1 MTKLIILTNIWDI
14 MTKKSLTL
22 YPNQIAQMAAFGER
36 IRLVSR
42 GAAKEVL
49 RSWARSSCGE
59 ARWALAVGPR
69 FAYCAR
75 RAFSG
80 RAFVASVDCWALL
93 GRLCRCSLNE
103 ATALAALDGSSLR
116 PARGLRTV

>member
-1 MTKLIILTNIWDI
+1 MVG
-14 MTKKSLTL
+14 S
-22 YPNQIAQMAAFGER
+22 ER
-36 IRLVSR
+36 TRCSQPCLVCGCLGLGDASRRVSR

-103 ATALAALDGSSLR
+103 ATALAALNGSSLR
-116 PARGLRTV
+116 PARRLRTV